1 MANTTNTKAHDSDKP
16 THAHHEHAHAEQK
29 KGKDGNN
36 LIYIVAALAIIVVAG
51 IVIFHYYT
59 LPRTVPPNSV
69 STGSNPSITSSQSS
83 QPSSSNLNST
93 LPPISNYTSS
103 YPLVISGMQRF
114 EAVQIPVSEL
124 PSNISTGL
132 LTATLNV
139 YRNATSNSTLSITGL
154 NYSSSSYVS
163 PIFNELKSSA
173 SLSAAR
179 NSSIKLLGNL
189 PSNYVGIT
197 SSYNT
202 ANVYSILGYNST
214 KVCIDTYISTTTLNQ
229 TATLNLLESAGNTCF
244 KN

>member
-1 MANTTNTKAHDSDKP
+1 MANTTNTKAHNSDMP
-16 THAHHEHAHAEQK
+16 AHAHHEHAHAEQK
-29 KGKDGNN
+29 KDKGNSN

-59 LPRTVPPNSV
+59 LPRSVPPSISTVSNS
-69 STGSNPSITSSQSS
+69 SITSSQSS
-83 QPSSSNLNST
+83 PSTSNLNST
-93 LPPISNYTSS
+93 LPPISNYTSP

-124 PSNISTGL
+124 PSNISAGL
-132 LTATLNV
+132 STATLNV

-179 NSSIKLLGNL
+179 NSSIKLLGSL
-189 PSNYVGIT
+189 PPNYVGIT

-214 KVCIDTYISTTTLNQ
+214 KVCIDTYISTGALNQ
-229 TATLNLLESAGNTCF
+229 TVAVNLLENASNTCF